1 MKPRQLL
8 SSIFLGLGFALST
21 QTTYAADT
29 TTAASTNASEDVSG
43 LPEVVVT
50 ARRREENLQNV
61 PVAVEALS
69 GNAVDDRGSF
79 SIQDLVEQ
87 APSLSFVNQSGTASD
102 VVLAIRGQSKTYGAR
117 FDSTLAY
124 FDDVPILKFTT
135 GQFFDL
141 DGIQVLS
148 GPQGTLFGRVTDGGN
163 IMVNPKRPS
172 TEDFGGYFEAR
183 VGDYGLS
190 DFLGAINLPLIS
202 DKLAVRLAF
211 DINKRDGYTYDVL
224 TNQDLDNVNYK
235 AYRIGVLFKPTD
247 DIENYTVYSLNEG
260 NTNGSSN
267 EISYVNPA
275 LIGAVTTGTAEGF
288 GIPAGAA
295 TALGNQTAAAFAAAY
310 AAQQKNGP
318 RWVDEGNLGFGANGG
333 MFDISHDYYVI
344 NTTTWKPQAD
354 LQFKNI
360 FGYVRVYDHW
370 GADYDGSPVAFI
382 DEGNPIYP
390 HYDFNYQQWSDEFQ
404 IQGKAFDRL
413 QYTAGAYFDEQNTA
427 HPSENQTVEL
437 QVIDRVDLQYET
449 TRSRAG
455 YGQVRYDLGQFVSGL
470 NLDAG
475 VRYTYDETG
484 SFNASEIGLWDPT
497 NQFGFGALGLSSQSH
512 GQCDAAN
519 DCVLTTTS
527 SHALTWTGGVDYDI
541 NDKAMTYFKVSKGYR
556 PGGINSVSGD
566 PSLAHYGPEYDTS
579 FEIGLKMDYQFAGMV
594 GRTNLALFD
603 DFYTKIQKLVD
614 TVGTDGT
621 IDSVITNAPNARIW
635 GAELEQ
641 TFIPFA
647 GLQLKFDYSYL
658 EAGYEHNAALEK
670 TACFAPYEGFC
681 DLSRFQGAPRN
692 SGTFDAHYTLPWFRD
707 IGTFAFG
714 GNIYGRGLS
723 EAGDTSFYDPHWGMP
738 GYFVTNFDASWDK
751 IYGSSVG
758 VRFFMT
764 NAFNREYIVGTTSIE
779 HSLGFAA
786 EEYGAPRMWG
796 FAFRYQF
803 GKN

>member
-1 MKPRQLL
+1 MILA
-8 SSIFLGLGFALST
+8 SGLAAFTHSAC
-21 QTTYAADT
+21 AADT
-29 TTAASTNASEDVSG
+29 TAPAATTASEDMSG

-50 ARRREENLQNV
+50 ARRREENLQTV

-69 GNAVDDRGSF
+69 GDAVDSRGSF

-124 FDDVPILKFTT
+124 FDEVPILKFTT

-141 DGIQVLS
+141 DSIQVLS

-183 VGDYGLS
+183 VGDYNLS
-190 DFLGAINLPLIS
+190 DFLGALNLPLIS

-235 AYRIGVLFKPTD
+235 AYRVGVLFKPTD
-247 DIENYTVYSLNEG
+247 DIENYTVYTLNEG

-267 EISYVNPA
+267 EVSYVNPA
-275 LIGAVTTGTAEGF
+275 LISGATTGTAEGF
-288 GIPAGAA
+288 GIPAA
-295 TALGNQTAAAFAAAY
+295 TAIALGAQTAAAFSAAY

-344 NTTTWKPQAD
+344 NTTTWKPESD

-404 IQGKAFDRL
+404 IQGKIDHL

-437 QVIDRVDLQYET
+437 QVIDRIDLQYEV

-455 YGQVRYDLGQFVSGL
+455 YGQVRYDLGQYVPGL

-475 VRYTYDETG
+475 IRYTYDTTV
-484 SFNASEIGLWDPT
+484 SDNASEIGLWDPT
-497 NQFGFGALGLSSQSH
+497 DQFGFGSLGLGSQNH
-512 GQCDAAN
+512 GQCNSTN
-519 DCVLTTTS
+519 DCVQTTTS
-527 SHALTWTGGVDYDI
+527 SHAITWTGGLDYDI
-541 NDKAMTYFKVSKGYR
+541 NDKTMAYFKVSKGYR

-566 PSLAHYGPEYDTS
+566 PALGHYGPEYDTS
-579 FEIGLKMDYQFAGMV
+579 FEIGLKADYQFGGMA
-594 GRTNLALFD
+594 GRTNVAAFD

-614 TVGTDGT
+614 TVGADGT

-635 GAELEQ
+635 GVELEQ
-641 TFIPFA
+641 TFIPLT
-647 GLQLKFDYSYL
+647 GLQLKFDYTYL
-658 EAGYEHNAALEK
+658 EAGYEKNAALEK

-692 SGTFDAHYTLPWFRD
+692 SGTFDTHYTLPWFRD
-707 IGTFAFG
+707 IGTFAVG

-738 GYFVTNFDASWDK
+738 GYFVTNFDTSWDK

-764 NAFNREYIVGTTSIE
+764 NAFNRAYIVGTTSIE

-796 FAFRYQF
+796 FAVRYQF

>member
-1 MKPRQLL
+1 LA
-8 SSIFLGLGFALST
+8 ALNHPS
-21 QTTYAADT
+21 YAADT
-29 TTAASTNASEDVSG
+29 TAPANSSASEDFSG

-50 ARRREENLQNV
+50 ARRREENLQTV
-61 PVAVEALS
+61 PVAVTALS
-69 GNAVDDRGSF
+69 GEAVDSRGSF

-87 APSLSFVNQSGTASD
+87 APSLNFVNQSGTRSD

-124 FDDVPILKFTT
+124 FDDVPILKMTT

-172 TEDFGGYFEAR
+172 LEDFNGYFEAK
-183 VGDYGLS
+183 VGNYS
-190 DFLGAINLPLIS
+190 MTDFNGAVNLPLIS

-211 DINKRDGYTYDVL
+211 DINKRDGYTFDAL
-224 TNQDLDNVNYK
+224 TNQDLDDVNYK
-235 AYRIGVLFKPTD
+235 AFRVGVLFKPTD
-247 DIENYTVYSLNEG
+247 DIENYTVYTLNTG

-267 EISYVNPA
+267 EISYVNAAQTGAVAAGTAAGFGLPPA
-275 LIGAVTTGTAEGF
+275 TAAAIGA
-288 GIPAGAA
+288 
-295 TALGNQTAAAFAAAY
+295 QTAAGFAAAY

-333 MFDISHDYYVI
+333 MFDISHDYYIV
-344 NTTTWKPQAD
+344 NTTTWKPQSD

-360 FGYVRVYDHW
+360 FGYVRVNDHW
-370 GADYDGSPVAFI
+370 GADYDGTTVAFI
-382 DEGNPIYP
+382 DEGNPIYT

-404 IQGKAFDRL
+404 IQGKFNNL

-427 HPSENQTVEL
+427 HPSENQTVEI

-455 YGQVRYDLGQFVSGL
+455 YGQVRYDLGQFVPGL

-475 VRYTYDETG
+475 IRYTYDETV
-484 SFNASEIGLWDPT
+484 SDNASEIGLWDPT
-497 NQFGFGALGLSSQSH
+497 NQLGLGSIGLSSQAH
-512 GQCDAAN
+512 GFCDASN
-519 DCVLTTTS
+519 GCVQTS
-527 SHALTWTGGVDYDI
+527 TNSHALTWTGGVDYQI
-541 NDKAMTYFKVSKGYR
+541 NDKTMAYFKVSKGYR

-566 PSLAHYGPEYDTS
+566 PSLGHYGPEYDTS
-579 FEIGLKMDYQFAGMV
+579 FEVGLKADYQFGAMA
-594 GRTNLALFD
+594 GRTNLAVFD

-614 TVGTDGT
+614 TVGANGT
-621 IDSVITNAPNARIW
+621 IDSVITNAPNARLW
-635 GAELEQ
+635 GVELEQ

-647 GLQLKFDYSYL
+647 GLQAKLNYTYL
-658 EAGYEHNAALEK
+658 HAAYEHNAALEA
-670 TACFAPYEGFC
+670 TACQPPYEGFC
-681 DLSRFQGAPRN
+681 DLSRFQGAPVN
-692 SGTFDAHYTLPWFRD
+692 SGTFDLHYTLPWFRD

-751 IYGSSVG
+751 IYGTAVG

-764 NAFNREYIVGTTSIE
+764 NAFNRDYVVGTTSIE

-786 EEYGAPRMWG
+786 EEYGEPRMWG
-796 FAFRYQF
+796 FAVRYQF